1 MRLAVKI
8 FSCLIFQPSF
18 QNMPTQA
25 PKTFEIAQLDGI
37 TGGAFSAPTSG
48 ERAARV
54 KEWLA
59 GNPDTELQQAVFKE
73 LSVKD
78 KGAARWIKER
88 LDEARRAKGQEQL
101 MAEWALRAQTLL
113 DAGKIHMADAMAW
126 QRDAAKA
133 GAPLS
138 KEPLA
143 ALKVQLAERVR
154 AIEDLEHHT
163 QVQREA
169 AVLLAQRIEILSTK
183 SWQEAQAAATGLR
196 ADVAHWQA
204 QALELQAK
212 PGWPSV
218 DVKFAGMLDASLRQL
233 TLVSDAFDAAA
244 QMAVAASLDP
254 AAPLPPVPVWAE
266 ALRAARGEAVTPK
279 PAKAAVDPEVRAQAV
294 AATQA
299 ALDKLETEIAE
310 GHGKASAGAANALR
324 QTIKEY
330 GKLIDAKL
338 EARAQAALAAAGE
351 LEGWQRWRADQLRQ
365 ELVTKAEGLLQRPE
379 GQTIGGRKMQESL
392 RTLREQ
398 WKLTDQGGVPNHGL
412 WKRFDHACNDAYKVV
427 EAWLEKIKADA
438 VEHRAQ
444 RLALIAEVDAWAADN
459 RTALDD
465 DWKGFQRILMQF
477 GDRWR
482 NGGHLGE
489 KAFAELQP
497 LWKTA
502 IDNAAAPL
510 EAVQAENLALR
521 RAMVDEAQALGAAPE
536 LRIDAVKSLQQRWQR
551 LAQGV
556 PLDRRLEQKLWDA
569 FRRPIDEAFNRKT
582 AEREKAQAHLG
593 ARDRAV
599 IDASQALQA
608 ANASNDAQRIRQAMA
623 DLDAA
628 LRGQLQARAA
638 EQAASAQLTEAAALA
653 SAAPTASPDATDTA
667 DTGDAAVALADLVD
681 PGSVDGL
688 APPSEVALSDMPEAA
703 AEAEAVAV
711 AEVQAEP
718 VSPPP
723 PPPAP
728 RPVVVARRGD
738 DRPGQQ
744 REAAPAPA
752 GARRTGDRPGERSG
766 APRGAGPGMAGRPG
780 AAGAPRDDRGFGR
793 GFDDRRAPRADAA
806 DAPPRL
812 GDAAFRAQ
820 REALEGAQ
828 QALNRMAVQAHG
840 EVLVQLLAAW
850 EQRDPEMLPAAQA
863 LGSKQAASVRPQ
875 WRAVLAS
882 GPTAQAQAAGEAL
895 LRLEMAAEVPTPA
908 EFVDARRAFQLKL
921 LTRRNDPPPAQTWA
935 HDAATVFA
943 SGHEPGSARRLQAA
957 FKVLLRR

>member
-8 FSCLIFQPSF
+8 FACLIFQPSF

-25 PKTFEIAQLDGI
+25 PKHLEIAQLDGI

-113 DAGKIHMADAMAW
+113 DAGKIHRADAMAW

-143 ALKVQLAERVR
+143 ALKVELAERVR

-183 SWQEAQAAATGLR
+183 SWQEAQAAAAGLH

-204 QALELQAK
+204 QALELQSK

-218 DVKFAGMLDASLRQL
+218 DVKFVGMLDASLRQL
-233 TLVSDAFDAAA
+233 TLVSDAFDGAV
-244 QMAVAASLDP
+244 QMAVAAAQDP

-279 PAKAAVDPEVRAQAV
+279 PPKAAVDPEVRAQAV

-299 ALDKLETEIAE
+299 ALDKLETEINE

-324 QTIKEY
+324 QAIKEF

-438 VEHRAQ
+438 VENRAQ

-477 GDRWR
+477 GERWR

-510 EAVQAENLALR
+510 EVVQADNLALR

-536 LRIDAVKSLQQRWQR
+536 LRIDAVKSLQQQWQR

-638 EQAASAQLTEAAALA
+638 EQAASAQLIEAAALA
-653 SAAPTASPDATDTA
+653 PVSPAAADFVEPESAP
-667 DTGDAAVALADLVD
+667 
-681 PGSVDGL
+681 
-688 APPSEVALSDMPEAA
+688 SDMPEAA
-703 AEAEAVAV
+703 AVPEAEPEAVLPT
-711 AEVQAEP
+711 P
-718 VSPPP
+718 V

-752 GARRTGDRPGERSG
+752 GARRTGERTGS
-766 APRGAGPGMAGRPG
+766 PRGTGAGRPG
-780 AAGAPRDDRGFGR
+780 AAGAPRDDRR
-793 GFDDRRAPRADAA
+793 GPRADAA

-850 EQRDPEMLPAAQA
+850 EQRDPEALPTAQA
-863 LGSKQAASVRPQ
+863 LGSKQAANARPQ
-875 WRAVLAS
+875 WRASLA
-882 GPTAQAQAAGEAL
+882 GAPAAQAQAGAEAL

-935 HDAATVFA
+935 QDAAAVFA

-957 FKVLLRR
+957 LKVLLRR

>member
-1 MRLAVKI
+1 
-8 FSCLIFQPSF
+8 
-18 QNMPTQA
+18 MPTQA
-25 PKTFEIAQLDGI
+25 PKNLEIAQLDGL

-59 GNPDTELQQAVFKE
+59 GNPDTDLLQAVFKE

-113 DAGKIHMADAMAW
+113 DAEKINMADAMAW

-143 ALKVQLAERVR
+143 ALKLQLAERVR

-183 SWQEAQAAATGLR
+183 SWQEAQAAAAGLR
-196 ADVAHWQA
+196 ADVVHWQA
-204 QALELQAK
+204 QALELQGQH
-212 PGWPSV
+212 GWASV

-233 TLVSDAFDAAA
+233 TLVSDAFGAAA
-244 QMAVAASLDP
+244 QIAVAASLDP

-266 ALRAARGEAVTPK
+266 ALRAARGEAVTSK

-324 QTIKEY
+324 QAIKEY

-338 EARAQAALAAAGE
+338 EARAQSALAAAGE

-365 ELVTKAEGLLQRPE
+365 ELVSKAEGLLQRPE
-379 GQTIGGRKMQESL
+379 GQAIGGRKMQDTL

-497 LWKTA
+497 LWKAA

-510 EAVQAENLALR
+510 EAVQADNLALR
-521 RAMVDEAQALGAAPE
+521 RAMVEEAQALGAAPE
-536 LRIDAVKSLQQRWQR
+536 LRIDAVKALQQRWQR

-638 EQAASAQLTEAAALA
+638 EQAASAQLMEAASLAPASPASEPDAAEAAEAAA
-653 SAAPTASPDATDTA
+653 DR
-667 DTGDAAVALADLVD
+667 VE

-688 APPSEVALSDMPEAA
+688 APPSDATPSDMPEAA
-703 AEAEAVAV
+703 PEPAAVV
-711 AEVQAEP
+711 
-718 VSPPP
+718 PPP
-723 PPPAP
+723 PPPPPPVP

-744 REAAPAPA
+744 REAVPAAA
-752 GARRTGDRPGERSG
+752 GARRPGERPG
-766 APRGAGPGMAGRPG
+766 APRGAGTGRPG
-780 AAGAPRDDRGFGR
+780 AAGVPRDDRGFGR
-793 GFDDRRAPRADAA
+793 GLDDRRGPRADAA

-828 QALNRMAVQAHG
+828 QALNRMALQAHG
-840 EVLVQLLAAW
+840 EVLVQLMAAW
-850 EQRDPEMLPAAQA
+850 EQRDPEALPTAQA

-875 WRAVLAS
+875 WRAALAS
-882 GPTAQAQAAGEAL
+882 GPTAPAQAAGEAL

-935 HDAATVFA
+935 QDAAAVFA
-943 SGHEPGSARRLQAA
+943 SAHEPGSARRLQAA

>member
-8 FSCLIFQPSF
+8 FACLIFQPSF

-25 PKTFEIAQLDGI
+25 PKHLEIAQLDGI

-113 DAGKIHMADAMAW
+113 DAGKIHRADAMAW

-183 SWQEAQAAATGLR
+183 SWQEAQAAAAGLH

-218 DVKFAGMLDASLRQL
+218 DLKFAGMLDASLRQL
-233 TLVSDAFDAAA
+233 TLVSDAFDGAV
-244 QMAVAASLDP
+244 QMAVAAAQDP

-266 ALRAARGEAVTPK
+266 ALRAARGEAVTTK
-279 PAKAAVDPEVRAQAV
+279 PPKAAVDPEVRAQAV

-324 QTIKEY
+324 QAIKEF

-398 WKLTDQGGVPNHGL
+398 WKLTDQGGVPNHAL

-438 VEHRAQ
+438 VENRAQ

-459 RTALDD
+459 RTALDG

-489 KAFAELQP
+489 KAFAEMQP

-623 DLDAA
+623 DLEAA

-638 EQAASAQLTEAAALA
+638 EQAASAQLTEVAALA
-653 SAAPTASPDATDTA
+653 PVAPAAAPDATDTA
-667 DTGDAAVALADLVD
+667 DTADNVDAAAAVA
-681 PGSVDGL
+681 DGVESDSAQGLTSPPDL
-688 APPSEVALSDMPEAA
+688 APSDVPEAA
-703 AEAEAVAV
+703 AAPEAEPEAV
-711 AEVQAEP
+711 P
-718 VSPPP
+718 TP

-744 REAAPAPA
+744 REAAPAPG
-752 GARRTGDRPGERSG
+752 GARRTGERPGERSG
-766 APRGAGPGMAGRPG
+766 APRGAGPSMGGRPS

-793 GFDDRRAPRADAA
+793 GLDDRRGPRADAA

-850 EQRDPEMLPAAQA
+850 EQRDPEALPTAQA
-863 LGSKQAASVRPQ
+863 LGSKQAANARPQ
-875 WRAVLAS
+875 WRASLAGAS
-882 GPTAQAQAAGEAL
+882 AAQAQAGAEAL

-935 HDAATVFA
+935 QDAATVFT

-957 FKVLLRR
+957 LKVLLRR

>member
-1 MRLAVKI
+1 
-8 FSCLIFQPSF
+8 
-18 QNMPTQA
+18 MPTQA
-25 PKTFEIAQLDGI
+25 PKNLEIAQLDGM

-59 GNPDTELQQAVFKE
+59 SNPDTEVLQAVFKE
-73 LSVKD
+73 LSIKD

-88 LDEARRAKGQEQL
+88 LDESRRAKGQEQL
-101 MAEWALRAQTLL
+101 ITEWAQRAQTLL
-113 DAGKIHMADAMAW
+113 DAGKINMADAMAW

-183 SWQEAQAAATGLR
+183 SWQEAHASAAGLH

-204 QALELQAK
+204 QALELQGK

-233 TLVSDAFDAAA
+233 TLVSEAFDAAMG
-244 QMAVAASLDP
+244 MAVAASQDA

-266 ALRAARGEAVTPK
+266 GLRAARGEVPTPK
-279 PAKAAVDPEVRAQAV
+279 PAKVAVDPQVRAQAL

-299 ALDKLETEIAE
+299 ALEKLETEIAE

-324 QTIKEY
+324 QAIKEY
-330 GKLIDAKL
+330 SKLIDAKL

-379 GQTIGGRKMQESL
+379 GQAIGGRKMQEAL

-412 WKRFDHACNDAYKVV
+412 WKRFDHACNEAYKVV

-438 VEHRAQ
+438 VENRAQ
-444 RLALIAEVDAWAADN
+444 RMALIAEVEAWAAAN
-459 RTALDD
+459 RTALDA

-477 GDRWR
+477 ADRWR

-497 LWKTA
+497 LWKAA

-521 RAMVDEAQALGAAPE
+521 RAMVEEAQALGAAPE

-556 PLDRRLEQKLWDA
+556 PLERRLEQKLWDA

-623 DLDAA
+623 DLDA
-628 LRGQLQARAA
+628 
-638 EQAASAQLTEAAALA
+638 
-653 SAAPTASPDATDTA
+653 
-667 DTGDAAVALADLVD
+667 
-681 PGSVDGL
+681 
-688 APPSEVALSDMPEAA
+688 
-703 AEAEAVAV
+703 
-711 AEVQAEP
+711 
-718 VSPPP
+718 
-723 PPPAP
+723 
-728 RPVVVARRGD
+728 
-738 DRPGQQ
+738 
-744 REAAPAPA
+744 
-752 GARRTGDRPGERSG
+752 
-766 APRGAGPGMAGRPG
+766 
-780 AAGAPRDDRGFGR
+780 
-793 GFDDRRAPRADAA
+793 
-806 DAPPRL
+806 
-812 GDAAFRAQ
+812 
-820 REALEGAQ
+820 
-828 QALNRMAVQAHG
+828 
-840 EVLVQLLAAW
+840 
-850 EQRDPEMLPAAQA
+850 
-863 LGSKQAASVRPQ
+863 
-875 WRAVLAS
+875 
-882 GPTAQAQAAGEAL
+882 
-895 LRLEMAAEVPTPA
+895 
-908 EFVDARRAFQLKL
+908 
-921 LTRRNDPPPAQTWA
+921 
-935 HDAATVFA
+935 
-943 SGHEPGSARRLQAA
+943 
-957 FKVLLRR
+957 

>member
-183 SWQEAQAAATGLR
+183 SWQEAQAAAAGLH

-324 QTIKEY
+324 QAIKEY

-398 WKLTDQGGVPNHGL
+398 WKLTDQGGIPNHGL

-482 NGGHLGE
+482 NAGHLGE

-653 SAAPTASPDATDTA
+653 PVAPAAELDTADAA
-667 DTGDAAVALADLVD
+667 DTGDAAAALADVVEA
-681 PGSVDGL
+681 GSVDGL
-688 APPSEVALSDMPEAA
+688 APTS
-703 AEAEAVAV
+703 
-711 AEVQAEP
+711 EVQAEP
-718 VSPPP
+718 VSPPPP

-752 GARRTGDRPGERSG
+752 GARRTGERPGERTG
-766 APRGAGPGMAGRPG
+766 APRGPGAGRPG

-793 GFDDRRAPRADAA
+793 GLDDRRAPRADAA

-863 LGSKQAASVRPQ
+863 LGSKQAANARPQ
-875 WRAVLAS
+875 WRASLA
-882 GPTAQAQAAGEAL
+882 GAAAAQAQAGAEAL

-935 HDAATVFA
+935 QEAATVFA

>member
-1 MRLAVKI
+1 
-8 FSCLIFQPSF
+8 
-18 QNMPTQA
+18 MPTQA
-25 PKTFEIAQLDGI
+25 PKNLEIAQLDGL

-88 LDEARRAKGQEQL
+88 LDESRRAKGQEQL

-113 DAGKIHMADAMAW
+113 DAGKINRADAMAW

-143 ALKVQLAERVR
+143 ALKTQLAERVR
-154 AIEDLEHHT
+154 DIEDLEHHT

-183 SWQEAQAAATGLR
+183 SWQEAQAAAAGLHT
-196 ADVAHWQA
+196 DVAHWQT
-204 QALELQAK
+204 QALELQGK

-233 TLVSDAFDAAA
+233 TLVADAFQAAA
-244 QMAVAASLDP
+244 QMAVAAAQDP

-279 PAKAAVDPEVRAQAV
+279 PVKAPVDPEVRAQAV

-299 ALDKLETEIAE
+299 ALDKLENEINE

-324 QTIKEY
+324 QAIKEY
-330 GKLIDAKL
+330 GKFIDAKL

-379 GQTIGGRKMQESL
+379 GHAIGGRKMQETL

-444 RLALIAEVDAWAADN
+444 RLALIAEVDAWAANN
-459 RTALDD
+459 RTALDA

-477 GDRWR
+477 ADRWR

-497 LWKTA
+497 LWKAA
-502 IDNAAAPL
+502 IDHAAGPL
-510 EAVQAENLALR
+510 EAVQADNLALR
-521 RAMVDEAQALGAAPE
+521 RAMVEEAQVLGAAPE

-628 LRGQLQARAA
+628 LRGQLQARAE
-638 EQAASAQLTEAAALA
+638 EQAASAQLMEAAALA
-653 SAAPTASPDATDTA
+653 PAAPEAEPDAAEAAPAAA
-667 DTGDAAVALADLVD
+667 DRVEPDA
-681 PGSVDGL
+681 VDGL
-688 APPSEVALSDMPEAA
+688 APPSDAAPSDMPEAA
-703 AEAEAVAV
+703 SEAATTAP
-711 AEVQAEP
+711 A
-718 VSPPP
+718 PPP
-723 PPPAP
+723 VP

-744 REAAPAPA
+744 REAAPAAA
-752 GARRTGDRPGERSG
+752 GNRRPGERTG
-766 APRGAGPGMAGRPG
+766 APRGAGAGRPG
-780 AAGAPRDDRGFGR
+780 AAGPQREDRGFGR
-793 GFDDRRAPRADAA
+793 GFVDRRAPRADAA
-806 DAPPRL
+806 DASPRL

-850 EQRDPEMLPAAQA
+850 EQRDPEALPAAQA

-882 GPTAQAQAAGEAL
+882 GPTAQSQAAGEAL

-921 LTRRNDPPPAQTWA
+921 LTRRNDPAPAQTWA
-935 HDAATVFA
+935 QDAATVFA
-943 SGHEPGSARRLQAA
+943 SGHEPGNARRLQAA

>member
-1 MRLAVKI
+1 
-8 FSCLIFQPSF
+8 
-18 QNMPTQA
+18 MPTHS
-25 PKTFEIAQLDGI
+25 PKNLEIAQLDGI

-48 ERAARV
+48 DRSARV
-54 KEWLA
+54 RVWLT
-59 GNPDTELQQAVFKE
+59 GNPDVELMQAVFKE

-78 KGAARWIKER
+78 KGAARWIKDR
-88 LDEARRAKGQEQL
+88 LDDARRTKGQEQL
-101 MAEWALRAQTLL
+101 IAEWALRAQTLL
-113 DAGKIHMADAMAW
+113 DAAKINMADAMAW

-143 ALKVQLAERVR
+143 ALKLQLAERVR
-154 AIEDLEHHT
+154 AIEDLEHQT

-183 SWQEAQAAATGLR
+183 PWQEAQAAAAGLH

-204 QALELQAK
+204 QALALQAN
-212 PGWPSV
+212 GSWPSV
-218 DVKFAGMLDASLRQL
+218 DLKFAGMLDVSLRQL
-233 TLVSDAFDAAA
+233 LVVSEAFDAAV
-244 QMAVAASLDP
+244 QLAVAAAQDP
-254 AAPLPPVPVWAE
+254 AAPLPPVPVWAD
-266 ALRAARGEAVTPK
+266 ALRAARGEALAPK
-279 PAKAAVDPEVRAQAV
+279 PAKAPVDPQLRAQALE
-294 AATQA
+294 ATQA
-299 ALDKLETEIAE
+299 ALAKLEAEIAE

-324 QTIKEY
+324 QALKEF
-330 GKLIDAKL
+330 GRLIDAKL

-351 LEGWQRWRADQLRQ
+351 LEGWQRWRADQLRE
-365 ELVTKAEGLLQRPE
+365 ELVHKAEGLLQRPE
-379 GQTIGGRKMQESL
+379 GQAIGGRKMQEML
-392 RTLREQ
+392 RGLREQ

-412 WKRFDHACNDAYKVV
+412 WKRFDHACNEAHKVV
-427 EAWLEKIKADA
+427 EVWLEKIKAEA
-438 VEHRAQ
+438 AENRAQ
-444 RLALIAEVDAWAADN
+444 RLALLAELDAWAEAN
-459 RTALDD
+459 RTALDA

-482 NGGHLGE
+482 NAGHLGE

-497 LWKTA
+497 LWKA
-502 IDNAAAPL
+502 AMARAAAPL
-510 EAVQAENLALR
+510 EAVQEENLALR
-521 RAMVDEAQALGAAPE
+521 RAMVEEAQVLGAAPE

-582 AEREKAQAHLG
+582 AEREKAQAQLG

-599 IDASQALQA
+599 IDASKALQE

-628 LRGQLQARAA
+628 LRGQLQARAD
-638 EQAASAQLTEAAALA
+638 EQAASAQVREAAALQSAAQTSAPDTDA
-653 SAAPTASPDATDTA
+653 SATAVPDQTGADAAPDAAGDATA
-667 DTGDAAVALADLVD
+667 PQAAVAE
-681 PGSVDGL
+681 
-688 APPSEVALSDMPEAA
+688 APVGPSDAPSAEAA
-703 AEAEAVAV
+703 PV
-711 AEVQAEP
+711 EV
-718 VSPPP
+718 
-723 PPPAP
+723 PAKP
-728 RPVVVARRGD
+728 LARPAVVARRGD

-744 REAAPAPA
+744 RDAAPAA
-752 GARRTGDRPGERSG
+752 GARRGAERSG
-766 APRGAGPGMAGRPG
+766 PGGRDGARDGARSGPPRGAGGRSDGTGAG
-780 AAGAPRDDRGFGR
+780 RGFGR
-793 GFDDRRAPRADAA
+793 GADERRGGRFESAEA
-806 DAPPRL
+806 APPRL

-840 EVLVQLLAAW
+840 EVVVQLMAAW
-850 EQRDPEMLPAAQA
+850 EQRDPEAIPAAQA
-863 LGSKQAASVRPQ
+863 LGSKQAASARAQ
-875 WRAVLAS
+875 WRSVLAA
-882 GPTAQAQAAGEAL
+882 GPAGQPQAAEEAL

-935 HDAATVFA
+935 QDAATVFA
-943 SGHEPGSARRLQAA
+943 SSHAPGHARRLQAA

>member
-8 FSCLIFQPSF
+8 FACLIFQPSF

-25 PKTFEIAQLDGI
+25 PKHLEIAQLDGI

-113 DAGKIHMADAMAW
+113 DAGKIHRADAMAW

-143 ALKVQLAERVR
+143 ALKVELAERVR

-183 SWQEAQAAATGLR
+183 SWQEAQAAAAGLH

-218 DVKFAGMLDASLRQL
+218 DVKFVGMLDASLRQL
-233 TLVSDAFDAAA
+233 TLVSDAFDGAV
-244 QMAVAASLDP
+244 QMAVAAAQDP

-279 PAKAAVDPEVRAQAV
+279 PPKAAVDPEVRAQAV

-299 ALDKLETEIAE
+299 ALDKLETEINE

-324 QTIKEY
+324 QAIKEF

-444 RLALIAEVDAWAADN
+444 RLTLIAEVDAWAADN
-459 RTALDD
+459 RTALDG

-477 GDRWR
+477 GERWR

-510 EAVQAENLALR
+510 EAVQADNLALR

-536 LRIDAVKSLQQRWQR
+536 LRIDAVKSLQQQWQR

-638 EQAASAQLTEAAALA
+638 EQAASAQLIEAAALA
-653 SAAPTASPDATDTA
+653 PVSPAAADFVEPESAP
-667 DTGDAAVALADLVD
+667 
-681 PGSVDGL
+681 
-688 APPSEVALSDMPEAA
+688 SDMPEAA
-703 AEAEAVAV
+703 AVPEAEPEAVLPT
-711 AEVQAEP
+711 P
-718 VSPPP
+718 V

-752 GARRTGDRPGERSG
+752 GARRTGERTGS
-766 APRGAGPGMAGRPG
+766 PRGTGAGRPG
-780 AAGAPRDDRGFGR
+780 AAGAPRDDRR
-793 GFDDRRAPRADAA
+793 GPRADAA

-850 EQRDPEMLPAAQA
+850 EQRDPEALPTAQA
-863 LGSKQAASVRPQ
+863 LGSKQAANARPQ
-875 WRAVLAS
+875 WRASLA
-882 GPTAQAQAAGEAL
+882 GAPAAQAQAGAEAL

-935 HDAATVFA
+935 QDAAAVFA

-957 FKVLLRR
+957 LKVLLRR

>member
-8 FSCLIFQPSF
+8 FACLIFQPSF
-18 QNMPTQA
+18 HNMPTQA
-25 PKTFEIAQLDGI
+25 PKHLEIAQLDGI

-113 DAGKIHMADAMAW
+113 DAGKIHRADAMAW

-183 SWQEAQAAATGLR
+183 SWQEAQAAAAGLH

-244 QMAVAASLDP
+244 QMAVAAAQDP

-266 ALRAARGEAVTPK
+266 ALRAARGEAMTPK
-279 PAKAAVDPEVRAQAV
+279 PVKAPVDPEVRAQAV

-324 QTIKEY
+324 QAIKEF

-412 WKRFDHACNDAYKVV
+412 WKRFDHACNEAYKVV

-438 VEHRAQ
+438 VENRAQ

-459 RTALDD
+459 RTALDG

-497 LWKTA
+497 LWKAA
-502 IDNAAAPL
+502 IDNAAGPL

-521 RAMVDEAQALGAAPE
+521 RAMVEEAQALGAAPE

-638 EQAASAQLTEAAALA
+638 EQAASAQLIEAAALA
-653 SAAPTASPDATDTA
+653 PVPPAA
-667 DTGDAAVALADLVD
+667 ADLVE
-681 PGSVDGL
+681 PES
-688 APPSEVALSDMPEAA
+688 APSDMPEAA
-703 AEAEAVAV
+703 AVPEAEPEAV
-711 AEVQAEP
+711 P
-718 VSPPP
+718 PPPP

-752 GARRTGDRPGERSG
+752 GARRTGERTS
-766 APRGAGPGMAGRPG
+766 APRGAGTGRPG
-780 AAGAPRDDRGFGR
+780 AAGAPRDDRR
-793 GFDDRRAPRADAA
+793 GPRADAA

-850 EQRDPEMLPAAQA
+850 EQRDPEALPTAQA
-863 LGSKQAASVRPQ
+863 LGSKQAANARPQ
-875 WRAVLAS
+875 WRASLA
-882 GPTAQAQAAGEAL
+882 GAPAAHAQAGAEAL

-935 HDAATVFA
+935 QDAAAVFA

-957 FKVLLRR
+957 LKVLLRR

>member
-1 MRLAVKI
+1 
-8 FSCLIFQPSF
+8 
-18 QNMPTQA
+18 MPTQA

-59 GNPDTELQQAVFKE
+59 SKPDTELQQAVFKE

-113 DAGKIHMADAMAW
+113 DAAKIHMADAMAW

-143 ALKVQLAERVR
+143 ALKAQLAERVR

-169 AVLLAQRIEILSTK
+169 AVLLAQRIEILSIK
-183 SWQEAQAAATGLR
+183 SWQEAQAAAAGLH

-218 DVKFAGMLDASLRQL
+218 DVKFAGMLEASLRQL
-233 TLVSDAFDAAA
+233 TLVSDAFDGAV
-244 QMAVAASLDP
+244 QMAVAAAQDP

-324 QTIKEY
+324 QAIKEY

-398 WKLTDQGGVPNHGL
+398 WKLTDQGGIPNHGL

-482 NGGHLGE
+482 NAGHLGE

-521 RAMVDEAQALGAAPE
+521 RAMVEEAQALGAAPE

-653 SAAPTASPDATDTA
+653 PVAPAAELDTADAA
-667 DTGDAAVALADLVD
+667 DTGDAAAALADVVEA
-681 PGSVDGL
+681 GSVDGL
-688 APPSEVALSDMPEAA
+688 APTS
-703 AEAEAVAV
+703 
-711 AEVQAEP
+711 EVQAEP

-723 PPPAP
+723 PPPPAP
-728 RPVVVARRGD
+728 RPVVARRGD

-752 GARRTGDRPGERSG
+752 GARRTGERPGERPG
-766 APRGAGPGMAGRPG
+766 APRGPGAGRPG
-780 AAGAPRDDRGFGR
+780 AARAPRDDRGFGR
-793 GFDDRRAPRADAA
+793 GLDDRRAPRADAA

-863 LGSKQAASVRPQ
+863 LGSKQAANARPQ
-875 WRAVLAS
+875 WRASLA
-882 GPTAQAQAAGEAL
+882 GAAAAQAQAGAEAL

-935 HDAATVFA
+935 QDAATVFA

>member
-1 MRLAVKI
+1 
-8 FSCLIFQPSF
+8 
-18 QNMPTQA
+18 
-25 PKTFEIAQLDGI
+25 
-37 TGGAFSAPTSG
+37 
-48 ERAARV
+48 
-54 KEWLA
+54 
-59 GNPDTELQQAVFKE
+59 
-73 LSVKD
+73 
-78 KGAARWIKER
+78 
-88 LDEARRAKGQEQL
+88 
-101 MAEWALRAQTLL
+101 
-113 DAGKIHMADAMAW
+113 
-126 QRDAAKA
+126 
-133 GAPLS
+133 
-138 KEPLA
+138 
-143 ALKVQLAERVR
+143 
-154 AIEDLEHHT
+154 
-163 QVQREA
+163 
-169 AVLLAQRIEILSTK
+169 
-183 SWQEAQAAATGLR
+183 
-196 ADVAHWQA
+196 
-204 QALELQAK
+204 
-212 PGWPSV
+212 
-218 DVKFAGMLDASLRQL
+218 
-233 TLVSDAFDAAA
+233 
-244 QMAVAASLDP
+244 
-254 AAPLPPVPVWAE
+254 
-266 ALRAARGEAVTPK
+266 LRAARGEVPAPK
-279 PAKAAVDPEVRAQAV
+279 PAKVAVDPQVRAQAL

-299 ALDKLETEIAE
+299 ALEKLETEIAE

-324 QTIKEY
+324 QAIKEY
-330 GKLIDAKL
+330 SKLIDAKL

-379 GQTIGGRKMQESL
+379 GQAIGGRKMQEAL

-412 WKRFDHACNDAYKVV
+412 WKRFDHACNEAYKVV

-438 VEHRAQ
+438 VENRAQ
-444 RLALIAEVDAWAADN
+444 RMALIAEVEAWAAAN
-459 RTALDD
+459 RTALDA

-477 GDRWR
+477 ADRWR

-497 LWKTA
+497 LWKAA

-521 RAMVDEAQALGAAPE
+521 RAMVEEAQALGAAPE

-628 LRGQLQARAA
+628 LRGQLQARAE
-638 EQAASAQLTEAAALA
+638 EQAASAQLAAAAALA
-653 SAAPTASPDATDTA
+653 PDAA
-667 DTGDAAVALADLVD
+667 DAADGPIPTSEVIQTDEPEVAAE
-681 PGSVDGL
+681 PSPP
-688 APPSEVALSDMPEAA
+688 APPA
-703 AEAEAVAV
+703 
-711 AEVQAEP
+711 
-718 VSPPP
+718 
-723 PPPAP
+723 PPAP

-744 REAAPAPA
+744 REAAPAA
-752 GARRTGDRPGERSG
+752 TGMRRPGDRPG
-766 APRGAGPGMAGRPG
+766 APRGAGGGRPG
-780 AAGAPRDDRGFGR
+780 AAGAQRDDRGFGR
-793 GFDDRRAPRADAA
+793 SFDDRRAPRGDAQ

-850 EQRDPEMLPAAQA
+850 EQRDPEALPAAQA
-863 LGSKQAASVRPQ
+863 LGSKQAAGARVQ
-875 WRAVLAS
+875 WRDSLAG
-882 GPTAQAQAAGEAL
+882 GPTAQATAAAEAL
-895 LRLEMAAEVPTPA
+895 MRLEMAAEVPTPA

-935 HDAATVFA
+935 QDAATVFA
-943 SGHEPGSARRLQAA
+943 SSHAPGSAQRLQAA
-957 FKVLLRR
+957 LKVLLRR

>member
-1 MRLAVKI
+1 
-8 FSCLIFQPSF
+8 
-18 QNMPTQA
+18 MPTQV
-25 PKTFEIAQLDGI
+25 PKNLEIAQLDGI

-59 GNPDTELQQAVFKE
+59 ANPDTELLQAVFKE

-88 LDEARRAKGQEQL
+88 LDESRRAKGQEQL

-113 DAGKIHMADAMAW
+113 DAGKINMADAMAW

-183 SWQEAQAAATGLR
+183 SWQEAQAAAAGLH

-204 QALELQAK
+204 QALELQSK
-212 PGWPSV
+212 QGWPSV

-233 TLVSDAFDAAA
+233 TLVSEAFDAAIG
-244 QMAVAASLDP
+244 MAVAASEDV

-279 PAKAAVDPEVRAQAV
+279 PAKSAVDPEVRAQAV

-324 QTIKEY
+324 QAIKEY

-338 EARAQAALAAAGE
+338 EARAQGALAAAGE

-379 GQTIGGRKMQESL
+379 GQAIGGRKMQETL

-412 WKRFDHACNDAYKVV
+412 WKRFDHACNEAYKVV

-438 VEHRAQ
+438 VENRAQ
-444 RLALIAEVDAWAADN
+444 RMALIAEVDAWAAAN
-459 RTALDD
+459 RTALDA

-477 GDRWR
+477 ADRWR

-497 LWKTA
+497 LWRAA

-521 RAMVDEAQALGAAPE
+521 RAMVEEAQALGAAPE

-599 IDASQALQA
+599 MDASQALQA

-638 EQAASAQLTEAAALA
+638 EQAASAQLTEVAAIA
-653 SAAPTASPDATDTA
+653 SAAPDTA
-667 DTGDAAVALADLVD
+667 QAAAADE
-681 PGSVDGL
+681 L
-688 APPSEVALSDMPEAA
+688 APAPAPADIPET
-703 AEAEAVAV
+703 V
-711 AEVQAEP
+711 AEPESEPEIRP
-718 VSPPP
+718 VSVSQ
-723 PPPAP
+723 PAP

-744 REAAPAPA
+744 REAAPAAA
-752 GARRTGDRPGERSG
+752 GARRAGERTG
-766 APRGAGPGMAGRPG
+766 APRGAGTGRPG
-780 AAGAPRDDRGFGR
+780 AAGAQRDDRGFGR
-793 GFDDRRAPRADAA
+793 GFDDRRAPRAEGHS
-806 DAPPRL
+806 APPRL

-850 EQRDPEMLPAAQA
+850 EQRDPEVLPAAQA
-863 LGSKQAASVRPQ
+863 LGSKQAAGARVQ
-875 WRAVLAS
+875 WRASLAS
-882 GPTAQAQAAGEAL
+882 GPTAQATAAAEAL
-895 LRLEMAAEVPTPA
+895 MRLEMAAEVPTPA

-935 HDAATVFA
+935 QDAATVFA

-957 FKVLLRR
+957 LKVLLRR

>member
-1 MRLAVKI
+1 
-8 FSCLIFQPSF
+8 
-18 QNMPTQA
+18 MPTQA
-25 PKTFEIAQLDGI
+25 PKNLEIAQLDGL

-88 LDEARRAKGQEQL
+88 LDESRRAKGQEQL

-113 DAGKIHMADAMAW
+113 DAGKINRADAMAW

-143 ALKVQLAERVR
+143 ALKTQLAERVR
-154 AIEDLEHHT
+154 DIEDLEHHT

-183 SWQEAQAAATGLR
+183 SWQEAQAAAAGLHT
-196 ADVAHWQA
+196 DVAHWQT
-204 QALELQAK
+204 QALELQGK

-233 TLVSDAFDAAA
+233 TLVADAFQAAA
-244 QMAVAASLDP
+244 QMAVAAAQDP

-279 PAKAAVDPEVRAQAV
+279 PVKAPIDPEVRAQAV

-299 ALDKLETEIAE
+299 ALDKLETEINE

-324 QTIKEY
+324 QAIKEY
-330 GKLIDAKL
+330 GKFIDAKL

-379 GQTIGGRKMQESL
+379 GQAIGGRKMQETL

-459 RTALDD
+459 RTALDA

-477 GDRWR
+477 ADRWR

-497 LWKTA
+497 LWKAA
-502 IDNAAAPL
+502 IDHAAAPL
-510 EAVQAENLALR
+510 EAVQADNLALR
-521 RAMVDEAQALGAAPE
+521 RAMVEEAQVLGAAPE

-628 LRGQLQARAA
+628 LRGQLQARAD
-638 EQAASAQLTEAAALA
+638 EQAASAQLMEAAALA
-653 SAAPTASPDATDTA
+653 PAAPEAEPDAAEAAPAAA
-667 DTGDAAVALADLVD
+667 DRVEPD
-681 PGSVDGL
+681 SVDGL
-688 APPSEVALSDMPEAA
+688 APSSDAAPSDMPEAA
-703 AEAEAVAV
+703 SEAATTAP
-711 AEVQAEP
+711 A
-718 VSPPP
+718 PPP
-723 PPPAP
+723 VP

-744 REAAPAPA
+744 REAAPAAA
-752 GARRTGDRPGERSG
+752 GNRRPGERTG
-766 APRGAGPGMAGRPG
+766 APRGAGAGRPG
-780 AAGAPRDDRGFGR
+780 AAGPQREDRGFGR

-850 EQRDPEMLPAAQA
+850 EQRDPEALPAAQA

-882 GPTAQAQAAGEAL
+882 GPTAQSQAAGEAL

-921 LTRRNDPPPAQTWA
+921 LTRRNDPAPAQTWA
-935 HDAATVFA
+935 QDAATVFA
-943 SGHEPGSARRLQAA
+943 SGHEPGNARRLQAA
-957 FKVLLRR
+957 FKVLLRP

>member
-1 MRLAVKI
+1 
-8 FSCLIFQPSF
+8 
-18 QNMPTQA
+18 MPTQA
-25 PKTFEIAQLDGI
+25 PKNLEIAQLDGL

-88 LDEARRAKGQEQL
+88 LDESRRAKGQEQL

-113 DAGKIHMADAMAW
+113 DAGKINRADAMAW

-143 ALKVQLAERVR
+143 ALKTQLAERVR
-154 AIEDLEHHT
+154 DIEDLEHHT

-183 SWQEAQAAATGLR
+183 SWQEAQAAAAGLHT
-196 ADVAHWQA
+196 DVAHWQT
-204 QALELQAK
+204 QALELQGK

-233 TLVSDAFDAAA
+233 TLVSDAFEAAA
-244 QMAVAASLDP
+244 HMAVAAAQDP

-279 PAKAAVDPEVRAQAV
+279 PVKALVDPEVRAQAV

-299 ALDKLETEIAE
+299 TLDKLETEIAE

-324 QTIKEY
+324 QAIKEY
-330 GKLIDAKL
+330 GKFIDAKL

-379 GQTIGGRKMQESL
+379 GQTIGGRKMQETL

-459 RTALDD
+459 RTALDA

-497 LWKTA
+497 LWKAA

-510 EAVQAENLALR
+510 EAVQADNLALR
-521 RAMVDEAQALGAAPE
+521 RAMVEEAQVLGAAPE

-628 LRGQLQARAA
+628 LRGQLQARAE
-638 EQAASAQLTEAAALA
+638 EQAASAQVMEAAALA
-653 SAAPTASPDATDTA
+653 PIAPMATPDIAEAAGAAE
-667 DTGDAAVALADLVD
+667 AVADVAEPDSEPV
-681 PGSVDGL
+681 L
-688 APPSEVALSDMPEAA
+688 APPSDIAPTDAPDAAPESAPLA
-703 AEAEAVAV
+703 PA
-711 AEVQAEP
+711 
-718 VSPPP
+718 P

-744 REAAPAPA
+744 REAAPAAA
-752 GARRTGDRPGERSG
+752 GVRRTGDRPGERTG
-766 APRGAGPGMAGRPG
+766 APRGAGAGRPG

-850 EQRDPEMLPAAQA
+850 EQRDPEALPTAQA

-921 LTRRNDPPPAQTWA
+921 LTRRNDPPPTQTWA
-935 HDAATVFA
+935 QDAATVFA
-943 SGHEPGSARRLQAA
+943 SGHEPGNARRLQAA

>member
-1 MRLAVKI
+1 MCGLKGILIAAAMGSQSIGRLAVKI
-8 FSCLIFQPSF
+8 LTYSISRSSLHPMS
-18 QNMPTQA
+18 TQA
-25 PKTFEIAQLDGI
+25 PKNLEIAQLDGI

-78 KGAARWIKER
+78 KGAARWVKER
-88 LDEARRAKGQEQL
+88 LDESRRAKGQEQL

-113 DAGKIHMADAMAW
+113 DAGKINMADAMAW

-169 AVLLAQRIEILSTK
+169 AVLLAQRIEVLSTK
-183 SWQEAQAAATGLR
+183 PWQEAQAAAAGLH

-212 PGWPSV
+212 AGWPSV
-218 DVKFAGMLDASLRQL
+218 DPKFAGMLDASLRQL
-233 TLVSDAFDAAA
+233 TLVSDAFDAALA
-244 QMAVAASLDP
+244 MALAASLDG
-254 AAPLPPVPVWAE
+254 AAPLPTVPVWAE
-266 ALRAARGEAVTPK
+266 GLRAARGEAVTPK
-279 PAKAAVDPEVRAQAV
+279 PAKVPVDPEVRAQAI

-299 ALDKLETEIAE
+299 ALEKLETEINE

-324 QTIKEY
+324 QAIKENA
-330 GKLIDAKL
+330 KLIDAKL

-379 GQTIGGRKMQESL
+379 GQAIGGRKMQETL
-392 RTLREQ
+392 RALREQ

-459 RTALDD
+459 RTALDA

-477 GDRWR
+477 ADRWR

-502 IDNAAAPL
+502 IDHAAAPL
-510 EAVQAENLALR
+510 EAMQEENLALR
-521 RAMVDEAQALGAAPE
+521 RAMVEEAQALGAAPE
-536 LRIDAVKSLQQRWQR
+536 LRIDAIKSLQQRWQR
-551 LAQGV
+551 LAQSV

-599 IDASQALQA
+599 IDASQALQV

-638 EQAASAQLTEAAALA
+638 EQAASAQLAEAADVNT
-653 SAAPTASPDATDTA
+653 APADTA
-667 DTGDAAVALADLVD
+667 AADVPEADAAE
-681 PGSVDGL
+681 PI
-688 APPSEVALSDMPEAA
+688 APPSTEPET
-703 AEAEAVAV
+703 AVESA
-711 AEVQAEP
+711 
-718 VSPPP
+718 
-723 PPPAP
+723 PPAP
-728 RPVVVARRGD
+728 SPPTPTPRAAVVARRGD

-744 REAAPAPA
+744 REAAPAA
-752 GARRTGDRPGERSG
+752 TGMRRPGDRAG
-766 APRGAGPGMAGRPG
+766 APRGAGAGRPG
-780 AAGAPRDDRGFGR
+780 AAGPHRDDRGSGR
-793 GFDDRRAPRADAA
+793 GFDDSRAPRG
-806 DAPPRL
+806 DAPDTQPRL

-820 REALEGAQ
+820 REALEAAQ

-840 EVLVQLLAAW
+840 EVLVQLLSAW
-850 EQRDPEMLPAAQA
+850 EQRDPEILPAAQA

-935 HDAATVFA
+935 QDAATVFA
-943 SGHEPGSARRLQAA
+943 SDHESGSARRLQTAL
-957 FKVLLRR
+957 KVLLRR

>member
-1 MRLAVKI
+1 
-8 FSCLIFQPSF
+8 
-18 QNMPTQA
+18 MPTQA
-25 PKTFEIAQLDGI
+25 PKNLEIAQLDGL

-88 LDEARRAKGQEQL
+88 LDESRRAKGQEQL

-113 DAGKIHMADAMAW
+113 DAGKINRADAMAW

-143 ALKVQLAERVR
+143 ALKTQLAERVR
-154 AIEDLEHHT
+154 DIEDLEHHT

-183 SWQEAQAAATGLR
+183 SWQEAQAAAAGLHT
-196 ADVAHWQA
+196 DVAHWQT
-204 QALELQAK
+204 QALELQGK

-233 TLVSDAFDAAA
+233 TLVSDAFEAAA
-244 QMAVAASLDP
+244 LMAVAAAQDP
-254 AAPLPPVPVWAE
+254 AAPLPPVPGWAE

-279 PAKAAVDPEVRAQAV
+279 PVKAPVDPEVRAQAV

-299 ALDKLETEIAE
+299 TLDKLETEIAE

-324 QTIKEY
+324 QAINEY
-330 GKLIDAKL
+330 GKFIDAKL

-379 GQTIGGRKMQESL
+379 GQAIGGRKMRETL

-497 LWKTA
+497 LWKAA

-510 EAVQAENLALR
+510 EAVQADNLALR
-521 RAMVDEAQALGAAPE
+521 RAMVEEALVLGAAPE

-628 LRGQLQARAA
+628 LRGQLQARAE
-638 EQAASAQLTEAAALA
+638 EQAASAQVMEAAALA
-653 SAAPTASPDATDTA
+653 PIAPMATPDIAEAAGAAE
-667 DTGDAAVALADLVD
+667 AVADVAEPDSEPV
-681 PGSVDGL
+681 L
-688 APPSEVALSDMPEAA
+688 APPSDITPTDAPDAAPESAPSA
-703 AEAEAVAV
+703 SA
-711 AEVQAEP
+711 P
-718 VSPPP
+718 TPL
-723 PPPAP
+723 PPAP

-744 REAAPAPA
+744 REAAA
-752 GARRTGDRPGERSG
+752 GARRTGDRPGERTG
-766 APRGAGPGMAGRPG
+766 APRGAGAGRPG

-793 GFDDRRAPRADAA
+793 GFDDRRAPRADAV

-850 EQRDPEMLPAAQA
+850 EQRDPEALPAAQA

-921 LTRRNDPPPAQTWA
+921 LTRRNDPAPAQTWA
-935 HDAATVFA
+935 QDAATVFA
-943 SGHEPGSARRLQAA
+943 SGHEPGNARRLQAA

>member
-8 FSCLIFQPSF
+8 FACLIFQPSF
-18 QNMPTQA
+18 HNMPTQA
-25 PKTFEIAQLDGI
+25 PKHLEIAQLDGI

-113 DAGKIHMADAMAW
+113 DAGKIHRADAMAW

-143 ALKVQLAERVR
+143 ALKVELAERVR

-183 SWQEAQAAATGLR
+183 SWQEAQAAAAGLH

-218 DVKFAGMLDASLRQL
+218 DVKFVGMLDASLRQL
-233 TLVSDAFDAAA
+233 TLVSDAFDGAV
-244 QMAVAASLDP
+244 QMAVAAAQDP

-279 PAKAAVDPEVRAQAV
+279 PPKAAVDPEVRAQAV

-299 ALDKLETEIAE
+299 ALDKLETEINE

-324 QTIKEY
+324 QAIKEF

-444 RLALIAEVDAWAADN
+444 RLTLIAEVDAWAADN
-459 RTALDD
+459 RTALDG

-477 GDRWR
+477 GERWR

-510 EAVQAENLALR
+510 EAVQADNLALR

-638 EQAASAQLTEAAALA
+638 EQAASAQLIEAAALA
-653 SAAPTASPDATDTA
+653 PVPPAA
-667 DTGDAAVALADLVD
+667 ADLVE
-681 PGSVDGL
+681 PES
-688 APPSEVALSDMPEAA
+688 APSDMPEAA
-703 AEAEAVAV
+703 AVPEAEPEAV
-711 AEVQAEP
+711 
-718 VSPPP
+718 PPP
-723 PPPAP
+723 PVPPPAP

-752 GARRTGDRPGERSG
+752 GARRTGERTGS
-766 APRGAGPGMAGRPG
+766 PRGTGAGRPG
-780 AAGAPRDDRGFGR
+780 AAGAPRDDRR
-793 GFDDRRAPRADAA
+793 GPRADAA

-850 EQRDPEMLPAAQA
+850 EQRDPEALPTAQA
-863 LGSKQAASVRPQ
+863 LGSKQAANARPQ
-875 WRAVLAS
+875 WRASLA
-882 GPTAQAQAAGEAL
+882 GAPAAQAQAGAEAL

-935 HDAATVFA
+935 QDAASVFA

-957 FKVLLRR
+957 L

>member
-1 MRLAVKI
+1 M
-8 FSCLIFQPSF
+8 
-18 QNMPTQA
+18 
-25 PKTFEIAQLDGI
+25 
-37 TGGAFSAPTSG
+37 
-48 ERAARV
+48 
-54 KEWLA
+54 
-59 GNPDTELQQAVFKE
+59 
-73 LSVKD
+73 
-78 KGAARWIKER
+78 
-88 LDEARRAKGQEQL
+88 
-101 MAEWALRAQTLL
+101 
-113 DAGKIHMADAMAW
+113 
-126 QRDAAKA
+126 
-133 GAPLS
+133 
-138 KEPLA
+138 
-143 ALKVQLAERVR
+143 R

-183 SWQEAQAAATGLR
+183 SWQEAQAAAAGLH

-244 QMAVAASLDP
+244 QMAVAAAQDP

-279 PAKAAVDPEVRAQAV
+279 PVKAPVDPEVRAQAV

-324 QTIKEY
+324 QAIKEF

-412 WKRFDHACNDAYKVV
+412 WKRFDHACNEAYKVV

-438 VEHRAQ
+438 VENRAQ

-459 RTALDD
+459 RTALDG

-497 LWKTA
+497 LWKAA

-521 RAMVDEAQALGAAPE
+521 RAMVEEAQALGAAPE

-623 DLDAA
+623 NLDAA

-638 EQAASAQLTEAAALA
+638 EQAASAQLIEAAALA
-653 SAAPTASPDATDTA
+653 PVPPAA
-667 DTGDAAVALADLVD
+667 ADLVE
-681 PGSVDGL
+681 PES
-688 APPSEVALSDMPEAA
+688 APSDMPEAA
-703 AEAEAVAV
+703 AVPEAEPEAV
-711 AEVQAEP
+711 P
-718 VSPPP
+718 PPPP

-752 GARRTGDRPGERSG
+752 GARRTGERTAS
-766 APRGAGPGMAGRPG
+766 PRGAGTGRPG
-780 AAGAPRDDRGFGR
+780 AAGAPRDDRR
-793 GFDDRRAPRADAA
+793 GPRADAA

-850 EQRDPEMLPAAQA
+850 EQRDPEALPTAQA
-863 LGSKQAASVRPQ
+863 LGSKQAANARPQ
-875 WRAVLAS
+875 WRASLA
-882 GPTAQAQAAGEAL
+882 GAAAAHAQAGAEAL

-935 HDAATVFA
+935 QDAAAVFA

-957 FKVLLRR
+957 LKVLLRR

>member
-1 MRLAVKI
+1 
-8 FSCLIFQPSF
+8 
-18 QNMPTQA
+18 MPTHS
-25 PKTFEIAQLDGI
+25 PKNLEIAQLDGI

-48 ERAARV
+48 DRSARV
-54 KEWLA
+54 RVWLT
-59 GNPDTELQQAVFKE
+59 GNPDVELMQAVFKE

-78 KGAARWIKER
+78 KGAARWIKDR
-88 LDEARRAKGQEQL
+88 LDDARRTKGQEQL
-101 MAEWALRAQTLL
+101 IAEWALRAQTLL
-113 DAGKIHMADAMAW
+113 DAAKINMADAMAW

-143 ALKVQLAERVR
+143 ALKLQLAERVR
-154 AIEDLEHHT
+154 AIEDLEHQT

-183 SWQEAQAAATGLR
+183 PWQEAQAAAAGLH

-204 QALELQAK
+204 QALALQAN
-212 PGWPSV
+212 GSWPSV
-218 DVKFAGMLDASLRQL
+218 DLKFAGMLDASLRQL
-233 TLVSDAFDAAA
+233 LVVSEAFDAAV
-244 QMAVAASLDP
+244 QLAVAAAQDP

-266 ALRAARGEAVTPK
+266 ALRAARGEALAPK
-279 PAKAAVDPEVRAQAV
+279 PAKAPVDPQLRAQALE
-294 AATQA
+294 ATQA
-299 ALDKLETEIAE
+299 ALAKLEAEIAE

-324 QTIKEY
+324 QALKEF
-330 GKLIDAKL
+330 GRLIDAKL

-351 LEGWQRWRADQLRQ
+351 LEGWQRWRADQLRE
-365 ELVTKAEGLLQRPE
+365 ELVHKAEGLLQRPE
-379 GQTIGGRKMQESL
+379 GQAIGGRKMQEML
-392 RTLREQ
+392 RGLREQ

-412 WKRFDHACNDAYKVV
+412 WKRFDHACNEAHKVV
-427 EAWLEKIKADA
+427 EVWLEKIKAEA
-438 VEHRAQ
+438 AENRAQ
-444 RLALIAEVDAWAADN
+444 RVALLAELGAWAEAN
-459 RTALDD
+459 RTALDA

-482 NGGHLGE
+482 NAGHLGE

-497 LWKTA
+497 LWKA
-502 IDNAAAPL
+502 AMARAAAPL
-510 EAVQAENLALR
+510 EAVQEENLALR
-521 RAMVDEAQALGAAPE
+521 RAMVEEAQVLGAAPE

-569 FRRPIDEAFNRKT
+569 FRRPIDEAFDRKT
-582 AEREKAQAHLG
+582 AGREKAQAQLG

-599 IDASQALQA
+599 IDASKALQE

-628 LRGQLQARAA
+628 LRGQLQARAD
-638 EQAASAQLTEAAALA
+638 EQAASAQVREAAALQSAAQTSAPDTDA
-653 SAAPTASPDATDTA
+653 SATAVPDQTGADAAPDAAGDATA
-667 DTGDAAVALADLVD
+667 PQAAVAE
-681 PGSVDGL
+681 
-688 APPSEVALSDMPEAA
+688 APVGPSDAPSAEAA
-703 AEAEAVAV
+703 PVEVPAKPAVR
-711 AEVQAEP
+711 
-718 VSPPP
+718 
-723 PPPAP
+723 PA
-728 RPVVVARRGD
+728 VVARRGD

-744 REAAPAPA
+744 RDAAPAA
-752 GARRTGDRPGERSG
+752 GARRGAERSG
-766 APRGAGPGMAGRPG
+766 PGGRDGARDGARSGSPRGAGGRSDGTGAG
-780 AAGAPRDDRGFGR
+780 RGFGR
-793 GFDDRRAPRADAA
+793 GADERRGGRFESAEA
-806 DAPPRL
+806 APPRL

-840 EVLVQLLAAW
+840 EVVVQLMAAW
-850 EQRDPEMLPAAQA
+850 EQRDPEAIPAAQA
-863 LGSKQAASVRPQ
+863 LGSKQAASARAQ
-875 WRAVLAS
+875 WRSVLAA
-882 GPTAQAQAAGEAL
+882 GPAGQPQAAEEAL

-935 HDAATVFA
+935 QDAATVFA
-943 SGHEPGSARRLQAA
+943 SSHAPGHARRLQAA

>member
-1 MRLAVKI
+1 
-8 FSCLIFQPSF
+8 
-18 QNMPTQA
+18 MPTQA
-25 PKTFEIAQLDGI
+25 PKNLEIAQLDGL

-88 LDEARRAKGQEQL
+88 LDESRRAKGQEQL

-113 DAGKIHMADAMAW
+113 DAGKINRADAMAW

-143 ALKVQLAERVR
+143 ALKTQLAERVR
-154 AIEDLEHHT
+154 DIEDLEHHT

-183 SWQEAQAAATGLR
+183 SWQEAQAAAAGLHT
-196 ADVAHWQA
+196 DVAHWQT
-204 QALELQAK
+204 QALELQGK

-233 TLVSDAFDAAA
+233 TLVSDAFEAAA
-244 QMAVAASLDP
+244 LMAVAAAQDP

-279 PAKAAVDPEVRAQAV
+279 PVKAPVDPEVRAQAV

-299 ALDKLETEIAE
+299 TLDKLETEIAE

-324 QTIKEY
+324 QAIKEY
-330 GKLIDAKL
+330 GKFIDAKL

-379 GQTIGGRKMQESL
+379 GQTIGGRKMQETL
-392 RTLREQ
+392 RALREQ

-459 RTALDD
+459 RTALDA

-477 GDRWR
+477 GGRWR

-497 LWKTA
+497 LWKAA

-510 EAVQAENLALR
+510 EAVQADNLALR
-521 RAMVDEAQALGAAPE
+521 RAMVEEAQVLGAAPE

-628 LRGQLQARAA
+628 LRGQLQARAE
-638 EQAASAQLTEAAALA
+638 EQSASALLMEAAALA
-653 SAAPTASPDATDTA
+653 PIAPMATPDTAEAAAAAESVADVAEPDSESVLAPPPDIAPTAAPDAA
-667 DTGDAAVALADLVD
+667 PESA
-681 PGSVDGL
+681 PL
-688 APPSEVALSDMPEAA
+688 APA
-703 AEAEAVAV
+703 
-711 AEVQAEP
+711 
-718 VSPPP
+718 PP

-744 REAAPAPA
+744 REAAPAAA
-752 GARRTGDRPGERSG
+752 GARRTGDRPGERTG
-766 APRGAGPGMAGRPG
+766 GPRGAGAGRPG

-850 EQRDPEMLPAAQA
+850 EQRDPEALPTAQA

-921 LTRRNDPPPAQTWA
+921 LTRRNDPAPAQTWA
-935 HDAATVFA
+935 QDAATVFA
-943 SGHEPGSARRLQAA
+943 SGHEPGNARRLQAA

>member
-1 MRLAVKI
+1 MRVRLAVKI
-8 FSCLIFQPSF
+8 FACFIFPF
-18 QNMPTQA
+18 THNTMPTQA
-25 PKTFEIAQLDGI
+25 PKNLEIAQLDGL

-59 GNPDTELQQAVFKE
+59 GNPDTELLQAVFKE

-88 LDEARRAKGQEQL
+88 LDESRRARGQEQL
-101 MAEWALRAQTLL
+101 MAEWALRAQALL
-113 DAGKIHMADAMAW
+113 DAEKINMADAMAW

-143 ALKVQLAERVR
+143 ALKAQLAERVR

-183 SWQEAQAAATGLR
+183 SWQEAQAAAAGLH

-212 PGWPSV
+212 HGWPSV

-233 TLVSDAFDAAA
+233 ALVSEAFGAAI
-244 QMAVAASLDP
+244 QMALAASQDP

-266 ALRAARGEAVTPK
+266 GLRSARGEVLTPK
-279 PAKAAVDPEVRAQAV
+279 PAKAPIDPEVRAQAF

-324 QTIKEY
+324 QAIKEY
-330 GKLIDAKL
+330 SKLIDAKL
-338 EARAQAALAAAGE
+338 EARAQSALAAAGE

-365 ELVTKAEGLLQRPE
+365 ELVIKAEGLLQRPE
-379 GQTIGGRKMQESL
+379 GQALGGRKMQETL

-412 WKRFDHACNDAYKVV
+412 WKRFDHACNEAHKVV
-427 EAWLEKIKADA
+427 ETWLEKLKADA
-438 VEHRAQ
+438 VENRAQ
-444 RLALIAEVDAWAADN
+444 RMALIAEVDAWAAEN
-459 RTALDD
+459 RTARDG
-465 DWKGFQRILMQF
+465 DWKGFQRILTQF
-477 GDRWR
+477 ADRWR
-482 NGGHLGE
+482 NAGHLGE

-510 EAVQAENLALR
+510 EEVQAENLALR

-599 IDASQALQA
+599 IEASQALQS

-628 LRGQLQARAA
+628 LRGQLQARAE
-638 EQAASAQLTEAAALA
+638 EQAASAQLAEAAALA
-653 SAAPTASPDATDTA
+653 PAAPETAAPGTVAVDVPV
-667 DTGDAAVALADLVD
+667 AA
-681 PGSVDGL
+681 DGL
-688 APPSEVALSDMPEAA
+688 VPPPEAA
-703 AEAEAVAV
+703 
-711 AEVQAEP
+711 QTDDPEP
-718 VSPPP
+718 ALPAAPPIS
-723 PPPAP
+723 PAP

-744 REAAPAPA
+744 RESAPAA
-752 GARRTGDRPGERSG
+752 GGTRRPGDRAGT
-766 APRGAGPGMAGRPG
+766 PRGAGAGRAG
-780 AAGAPRDDRGFGR
+780 AAGPQREDRGFGR
-793 GFDDRRAPRADAA
+793 GSGDRRALRADAP

-820 REALEGAQ
+820 REALEAAQ

-850 EQRDPEMLPAAQA
+850 EQRDPEMLPAAQS
-863 LGSKQAASVRPQ
+863 LGSKQAASARVL
-875 WRAVLAS
+875 WRGALAS
-882 GPTAQAQAAGEAL
+882 GPTAQAQASAEAL
-895 LRLEMAAEVPTPA
+895 MRLEMAADVPTPA

-935 HDAATVFA
+935 QDAATVFA
-943 SGHEPGSARRLQAA
+943 SGHEPGSARRLQTA

>member
-1 MRLAVKI
+1 
-8 FSCLIFQPSF
+8 
-18 QNMPTQA
+18 MPTQA
-25 PKTFEIAQLDGI
+25 PKNLEIAQLDGI

-73 LSVKD
+73 LSIKD
-78 KGAARWIKER
+78 KGAARWVKER

-101 MAEWALRAQTLL
+101 MAEWALRAQALL
-113 DAGKIHMADAMAW
+113 DAGKINMADAMAW

-183 SWQEAQAAATGLR
+183 SWQEAQAAAAGLH

-244 QMAVAASLDP
+244 QMAVAAAQDP
-254 AAPLPPVPVWAE
+254 TAPLPPVPVWADG
-266 ALRAARGEAVTPK
+266 LRAARGEAVTPK
-279 PAKAAVDPEVRAQAV
+279 PAKVAVDPEVRAQAV

-299 ALDKLETEIAE
+299 ALDKLETEINE

-324 QTIKEY
+324 QAIKEY

-338 EARAQAALAAAGE
+338 EARAQSALAAAGE

-379 GQTIGGRKMQESL
+379 GQTIGGRKMQETL

-438 VEHRAQ
+438 VENRAQ

-459 RTALDD
+459 RTALDA

-497 LWKTA
+497 LWKAA

-521 RAMVDEAQALGAAPE
+521 RVMVEEAQALGAAPE

-556 PLDRRLEQKLWDA
+556 PLDRRVEQKLWDA

-599 IDASQALQA
+599 IEASQALQA

-638 EQAASAQLTEAAALA
+638 EQAASAQLAEAAALA
-653 SAAPTASPDATDTA
+653 PVMQAAEPDAAEADTAAAQGVEAAPAPPSAESETATESAP
-667 DTGDAAVALADLVD
+667 
-681 PGSVDGL
+681 L
-688 APPSEVALSDMPEAA
+688 APPP
-703 AEAEAVAV
+703 
-711 AEVQAEP
+711 QP
-718 VSPPP
+718 VPTVTPPP
-723 PPPAP
+723 RAA
-728 RPVVVARRGD
+728 VVARRGD

-744 REAAPAPA
+744 REAAPAA
-752 GARRTGDRPGERSG
+752 LGGRRPGERPGS
-766 APRGAGPGMAGRPG
+766 PRGAGAARPG

-793 GFDDRRAPRADAA
+793 GLDDRRAPRADAS

-840 EVLVQLLAAW
+840 EVLMQLLAAW
-850 EQRDPEMLPAAQA
+850 EQRDPEMLPPAQA
-863 LGSKQAASVRPQ
+863 LGSKQAASARVQ
-875 WRAVLAS
+875 WRAALAS
-882 GPTAQAQAAGEAL
+882 GPIAQAPLAAEAL
-895 LRLEMAAEVPTPA
+895 MRLEMAAEVPTPA

-935 HDAATVFA
+935 QDAATVFA
-943 SGHEPGSARRLQAA
+943 SSHASGSARRLQTAL
-957 FKVLLRR
+957 KVLLRR

>member
-1 MRLAVKI
+1 
-8 FSCLIFQPSF
+8 
-18 QNMPTQA
+18 MPTQA

-59 GNPDTELQQAVFKE
+59 SNPDTELQQAVFKE

-88 LDEARRAKGQEQL
+88 LDESRRAKGQEQL

-113 DAGKIHMADAMAW
+113 DAEKINMADAMAW

-183 SWQEAQAAATGLR
+183 SWQEAQAAAAGLH

-204 QALELQAK
+204 QALELQGK
-212 PGWPSV
+212 RGWPSV

-244 QMAVAASLDP
+244 QMAVAAAQDP

-279 PAKAAVDPEVRAQAV
+279 PAKAAVDPEVRAQAI

-324 QTIKEY
+324 QAIKEY

-379 GQTIGGRKMQESL
+379 GQTIGGRKMQETL

-427 EAWLEKIKADA
+427 EAWLERIKADA

-444 RLALIAEVDAWAADN
+444 RLVLIAEVDAWAADN
-459 RTALDD
+459 RTALDA

-477 GDRWR
+477 ADRWR

-497 LWKTA
+497 LWKAA
-502 IDNAAAPL
+502 IDHAAAPL
-510 EAVQAENLALR
+510 EAVQADNLALR
-521 RAMVDEAQALGAAPE
+521 RAMVEEAQALGAAPE

-551 LAQGV
+551 LAQCV

-638 EQAASAQLTEAAALA
+638 EQAASAQLMEAAALA
-653 SAAPTASPDATDTA
+653 PAAPVAEPDAEEAA
-667 DTGDAAVALADLVD
+667 DAGEAAAAVAERVE
-681 PGSVDGL
+681 PESVDGL
-688 APPSEVALSDMPEAA
+688 VPPSDAVPDDMPEAA
-703 AEAEAVAV
+703 APEAAATV
-711 AEVQAEP
+711 
-718 VSPPP
+718 PPP
-723 PPPAP
+723 PPVP

-744 REAAPAPA
+744 REAAPAAA
-752 GARRTGDRPGERSG
+752 GARRPGERPG
-766 APRGAGPGMAGRPG
+766 APRGAGTGRPG

-850 EQRDPEMLPAAQA
+850 EQRDPEALPAAQA

-935 HDAATVFA
+935 QDAATVFA
-943 SGHEPGSARRLQAA
+943 SGHEPGSARRLQTA

>member
-1 MRLAVKI
+1 
-8 FSCLIFQPSF
+8 
-18 QNMPTQA
+18 MPTQA
-25 PKTFEIAQLDGI
+25 SKNLEITQLDGM

-73 LSVKD
+73 LSIKD

-88 LDEARRAKGQEQL
+88 LDESRRAKGQEQL
-101 MAEWALRAQTLL
+101 IAEWAQRAQTLL
-113 DAGKIHMADAMAW
+113 DAEKINMADAMAW

-143 ALKVQLAERVR
+143 AMKVQLAERVR

-183 SWQEAQAAATGLR
+183 SWQEAQAAAAGLHT
-196 ADVAHWQA
+196 DVAHWQA
-204 QALELQAK
+204 QALELQGK
-212 PGWPSV
+212 HGWPSV

-233 TLVSDAFDAAA
+233 TLVSEAFDAAMG
-244 QMAVAASLDP
+244 MAVAASQDP
-254 AAPLPPVPVWAE
+254 AAPLPPVPVWAD
-266 ALRAARGEAVTPK
+266 ALRAARGEVLAPK
-279 PAKAAVDPEVRAQAV
+279 PAKAAVDPQVRAQAV
-294 AATQA
+294 AAMQA
-299 ALDKLETEIAE
+299 ALEKLETEIAE

-324 QTIKEY
+324 QAIKEY
-330 GKLIDAKL
+330 SKLIDAKL

-379 GQTIGGRKMQESL
+379 GQAIGGRKMQETL
-392 RTLREQ
+392 RTLRDQ

-412 WKRFDHACNDAYKVV
+412 WKRFDHACNEAYKVV

-438 VEHRAQ
+438 VENRAQ
-444 RLALIAEVDAWAADN
+444 RMALIAEVEAWAAAN
-459 RTALDD
+459 RTALDA

-477 GDRWR
+477 ADRWR
-482 NGGHLGE
+482 NGGHIGE

-497 LWKTA
+497 RWKAA
-502 IDNAAAPL
+502 IDHAAAPL

-521 RAMVDEAQALGAAPE
+521 RAMVEEAQALGAAPE

-638 EQAASAQLTEAAALA
+638 EQAASAQLAEAAALA
-653 SAAPTASPDATDTA
+653 PLAQVTDGETPVADTA
-667 DTGDAAVALADLVD
+667 AADVLGADAAEPAT
-681 PGSVDGL
+681 S
-688 APPSEVALSDMPEAA
+688 PS
-703 AEAEAVAV
+703 
-711 AEVQAEP
+711 AEP
-718 VSPPP
+718 ETAIASA
-723 PPPAP
+723 PPAP
-728 RPVVVARRGD
+728 QPPTSTPRAAVVARRGD

-744 REAAPAPA
+744 REAAPAA
-752 GARRTGDRPGERSG
+752 SGTRRPGDRTG
-766 APRGAGPGMAGRPG
+766 APRGAAAGRPG
-780 AAGAPRDDRGFGR
+780 AAGQHRDDRGLGR
-793 GFDDRRAPRADAA
+793 GFDDRRAPRTDGQSP
-806 DAPPRL
+806 PPRL

-850 EQRDPEMLPAAQA
+850 EQRDPEALPAAQA
-863 LGSKQAASVRPQ
+863 LGSKQAAGARVQ
-875 WRAVLAS
+875 WRASLAG
-882 GPTAQAQAAGEAL
+882 GPTAQAPAAAEAL
-895 LRLEMAAEVPTPA
+895 MRLEMAAEVPTPA

-921 LTRRNDPPPAQTWA
+921 LTRRNDPPPAQTWTQ
-935 HDAATVFA
+935 DAATVFA

-957 FKVLLRR
+957 LKVLLRR

>member
-1 MRLAVKI
+1 
-8 FSCLIFQPSF
+8 
-18 QNMPTQA
+18 MPTQA
-25 PKTFEIAQLDGI
+25 PKNLEIAQLDGM

-59 GNPDTELQQAVFKE
+59 GNPDTEVLQAVFKE
-73 LSVKD
+73 LSIKD

-88 LDEARRAKGQEQL
+88 LDESRRAKGQEQL
-101 MAEWALRAQTLL
+101 ITEWAQRAQTLL
-113 DAGKIHMADAMAW
+113 DAGKINMADAMAW

-183 SWQEAQAAATGLR
+183 SWQESHASAAGLHT
-196 ADVAHWQA
+196 DVAHWQA
-204 QALELQAK
+204 QALELQGK

-233 TLVSDAFDAAA
+233 TLVSEAFDAAME
-244 QMAVAASLDP
+244 MAVAASQDA

-266 ALRAARGEAVTPK
+266 GLRAARGEVPTPK
-279 PAKAAVDPEVRAQAV
+279 PAKVAVDPQVRAQAL

-299 ALDKLETEIAE
+299 ALEKLETEIAE

-324 QTIKEY
+324 QAIKEY
-330 GKLIDAKL
+330 SKLIDAKL

-379 GQTIGGRKMQESL
+379 GQAIGGRKMQESL

-412 WKRFDHACNDAYKVV
+412 WKRFDHACNEAYKVV

-438 VEHRAQ
+438 VENRAQ
-444 RLALIAEVDAWAADN
+444 RMALIAEVEAWAAAN
-459 RTALDD
+459 RTALDA

-477 GDRWR
+477 ADRWR

-497 LWKTA
+497 LWKAA

-521 RAMVDEAQALGAAPE
+521 RAMVEEAQALGAAPE

-556 PLDRRLEQKLWDA
+556 PLERRLEQKLWDA

-599 IDASQALQA
+599 IEASQALQA

-628 LRGQLQARAA
+628 LRGQLQARAE
-638 EQAASAQLTEAAALA
+638 EQAASAQLAAAAALA
-653 SAAPTASPDATDTA
+653 PVAQVPDVDTPVADTAAVDVHGADAAEPAASPSAESETA
-667 DTGDAAVALADLVD
+667 IESA
-681 PGSVDGL
+681 
-688 APPSEVALSDMPEAA
+688 
-703 AEAEAVAV
+703 
-711 AEVQAEP
+711 
-718 VSPPP
+718 
-723 PPPAP
+723 PPAP
-728 RPVVVARRGD
+728 QPPALTPRAAVVARRGD

-744 REAAPAPA
+744 REAAPAA
-752 GARRTGDRPGERSG
+752 TGTRRPGDRPG
-766 APRGAGPGMAGRPG
+766 APRGAGGGRPG
-780 AAGAPRDDRGFGR
+780 AAGAQRDDRGFGR
-793 GFDDRRAPRADAA
+793 GFDDRRAPRTDGQS
-806 DAPPRL
+806 APPRL

-850 EQRDPEMLPAAQA
+850 EHRDPEALPAAQA
-863 LGSKQAASVRPQ
+863 LGSKQAAGARAQ
-875 WRAVLAS
+875 WRASLAG
-882 GPTAQAQAAGEAL
+882 GPTAQAAAAAEAL
-895 LRLEMAAEVPTPA
+895 MRLEMAAEVPTPA

-921 LTRRNDPPPAQTWA
+921 LTRRNDPSPAQTWA
-935 HDAATVFA
+935 QDAATVFA
-943 SGHEPGSARRLQAA
+943 SSHAPGSARRLQAA
-957 FKVLLRR
+957 LKVLLRR

>member
-1 MRLAVKI
+1 
-8 FSCLIFQPSF
+8 
-18 QNMPTQA
+18 
-25 PKTFEIAQLDGI
+25 
-37 TGGAFSAPTSG
+37 
-48 ERAARV
+48 V

-113 DAGKIHMADAMAW
+113 DAEKINRADAMAW

-183 SWQEAQAAATGLR
+183 SWQEAQAAAAGLH
-196 ADVAHWQA
+196 ADVSHWQA

-244 QMAVAASLDP
+244 QMAVAASQDP

-279 PAKAAVDPEVRAQAV
+279 PTKAAVDPEVRAQAV

-324 QTIKEY
+324 QAIKEF

-438 VEHRAQ
+438 VENRAQ

-477 GDRWR
+477 GERWR

-510 EAVQAENLALR
+510 EAVQADNLALR
-521 RAMVDEAQALGAAPE
+521 RAMVDEAQTLGAAPE

-623 DLDAA
+623 DLEAA

-638 EQAASAQLTEAAALA
+638 EQAASAQLTEVAALA
-653 SAAPTASPDATDTA
+653 PVAPAAEPDAA
-667 DTGDAAVALADLVD
+667 EAADAAATAADLAEPD
-681 PGSVDGL
+681 SVDGL
-688 APPSEVALSDMPEAA
+688 APP
-703 AEAEAVAV
+703 
-711 AEVQAEP
+711 P
-718 VSPPP
+718 V

-728 RPVVVARRGD
+728 RPAVVARRGD

-744 REAAPAPA
+744 REAAPAAA
-752 GARRTGDRPGERSG
+752 GARRTGERPGERTG
-766 APRGAGPGMAGRPG
+766 APRGAGPSMGGRPG

-793 GFDDRRAPRADAA
+793 GFEDRRGPRADAA

-840 EVLVQLLAAW
+840 EVLLQLLAAW
-850 EQRDPEMLPAAQA
+850 EQRDPEALPAAQA

-935 HDAATVFA
+935 QDAATVFA
-943 SGHEPGSARRLQAA
+943 SGHEPGSARRLQTA

>member
-1 MRLAVKI
+1 
-8 FSCLIFQPSF
+8 
-18 QNMPTQA
+18 MPTHA
-25 PKTFEIAQLDGI
+25 PKNLEIAQLDGL
-37 TGGAFSAPTSG
+37 TAGAFSAPTSG

-113 DAGKIHMADAMAW
+113 DAEKINMADAMAW

-183 SWQEAQAAATGLR
+183 SWQEAQAAAAGLHT
-196 ADVAHWQA
+196 DVAHWQA
-204 QALELQAK
+204 QALELQGQH
-212 PGWPSV
+212 GWPSV

-233 TLVSDAFDAAA
+233 TLVSNAFDAAV
-244 QMAVAASLDP
+244 QMAVAAAQDP

-324 QTIKEY
+324 QAIKEY

-379 GQTIGGRKMQESL
+379 GQTIGGRKMQETL

-497 LWKTA
+497 LWKAA

-510 EAVQAENLALR
+510 EAVQADNLALR

-608 ANASNDAQRIRQAMA
+608 ANASNDAQHIRQAMA

-638 EQAASAQLTEAAALA
+638 EQAASAQLTEAAELA
-653 SAAPTASPDATDTA
+653 PVAPAAEPDAAEAAAATA
-667 DTGDAAVALADLVD
+667 DGVELDASGASD
-681 PGSVDGL
+681 SL
-688 APPSEVALSDMPEAA
+688 APPSDVAPSDMPEAA
-703 AEAEAVAV
+703 PEPAAVA
-711 AEVQAEP
+711 
-718 VSPPP
+718 PPP
-723 PPPAP
+723 PPVP

-744 REAAPAPA
+744 REAAPAAA
-752 GARRTGDRPGERSG
+752 GARRTGERPGERPG
-766 APRGAGPGMAGRPG
+766 TPRGAGTGRPG

-793 GFDDRRAPRADAA
+793 GLDDRRGPRADAS

-850 EQRDPEMLPAAQA
+850 EQRDPEALPAAQA

-882 GPTAQAQAAGEAL
+882 GPTAPAQAADEAL

-935 HDAATVFA
+935 QDASTVFA
-943 SGHEPGSARRLQAA
+943 SGHEPGSARRLQTA

>member
-1 MRLAVKI
+1 
-8 FSCLIFQPSF
+8 
-18 QNMPTQA
+18 MPTQA

-59 GNPDTELQQAVFKE
+59 SNPDTELQQAVFKE

-88 LDEARRAKGQEQL
+88 LDESRRAKGQEQL

-113 DAGKIHMADAMAW
+113 DAEKINMADAMAW

-183 SWQEAQAAATGLR
+183 SWQEAQAAAAGLH

-204 QALELQAK
+204 QALELQGK
-212 PGWPSV
+212 RGWPSV

-244 QMAVAASLDP
+244 QMAVAAAQDP

-324 QTIKEY
+324 QAIKEY

-379 GQTIGGRKMQESL
+379 GQTIGGRKMQETL

-459 RTALDD
+459 RTALDA

-477 GDRWR
+477 ADRWR

-497 LWKTA
+497 LWKAA
-502 IDNAAAPL
+502 IDHAASPL
-510 EAVQAENLALR
+510 EAVQADNLALR
-521 RAMVDEAQALGAAPE
+521 RAMVEEAQALGAAPE

-638 EQAASAQLTEAAALA
+638 EQAASAQLMEAAALA
-653 SAAPTASPDATDTA
+653 PIAPTAQPDAA
-667 DTGDAAVALADLVD
+667 DAADAAAAVAERVESE
-681 PGSVDGL
+681 SVDGL
-688 APPSEVALSDMPEAA
+688 VLPSDAVPSDMSEAA
-703 AEAEAVAV
+703 AP
-711 AEVQAEP
+711 EP
-718 VSPPP
+718 AATEPAPPRPPP
-723 PPPAP
+723 VP
-728 RPVVVARRGD
+728 RPLVVARRGD

-744 REAAPAPA
+744 REAAPAAA
-752 GARRTGDRPGERSG
+752 GARRPGERPG
-766 APRGAGPGMAGRPG
+766 ASRGAGTGRPG

-850 EQRDPEMLPAAQA
+850 EQRDPEALPAAQA

-875 WRAVLAS
+875 WCAVLAS

-935 HDAATVFA
+935 QDAATVFA
-943 SGHEPGSARRLQAA
+943 SGHEPGSARRLQTA